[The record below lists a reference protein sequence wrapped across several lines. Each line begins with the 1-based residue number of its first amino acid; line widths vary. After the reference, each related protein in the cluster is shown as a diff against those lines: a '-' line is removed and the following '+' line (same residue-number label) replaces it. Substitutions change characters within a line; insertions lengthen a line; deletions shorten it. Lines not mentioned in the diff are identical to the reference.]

1 MHRPRQARVGRT
13 SRAGIPWLPICS
25 SGDPV
30 TTLRDARVGFIG
42 LGRMGYPMAANIS
55 RAGFPLTVWNRT
67 ASKSEALVAETGAAL
82 AASPADLAGAV
93 DVLITMVADGRV
105 LTDLYT
111 GGGRMCGSLR
121 SGTLCVDMST
131 VSPVE
136 SRQVAAAVEA
146 AGGRFVDAPVS
157 GSTAL
162 ASAGTLTIMAGGVT
176 EDVDDLRPVLEAMG
190 SRIYHMGPVSS
201 GATIKLAVNSIV
213 YGLGQAVA
221 EALVLAEAAG
231 IEREKAYEVF
241 ANSAIAAPFVHYRE
255 EAFLKPGEVPVAF
268 RMVLAKKDLDLAL
281 ALAESVGASMPQ
293 AGLNRSEL
301 MDAIRAGFG
310 DHDMSAVA
318 EYLRAA
324 RP

>member
-1 MHRPRQARVGRT
+1 MSA
-13 SRAGIPWLPICS
+13 
-25 SGDPV
+25 SGDV
-30 TTLRDARVGFIG
+30 RVGFIG
-42 LGRMGYPMAANIS
+42 LGRMGYPMSANIA

-67 ASKSEALVAETGAAL
+67 TSKSEALAAETGAGVAPSAAAL
-82 AASPADLAGAV
+82 AGMV

-105 LTDLYT
+105 LSDLYT
-111 GGGRMCGSLR
+111 GGGDICGSLG
-121 SGTLCVDMST
+121 SGTVCVDMST

-162 ASAGTLTIMAGGVT
+162 ASAGSLTIMAGGRT
-176 EDVDDLRPVLEAMG
+176 GDIDTLRPVLEAMG
-190 SRIYHMGPVSS
+190 SRIYHMGSVGS
-201 GATIKLAVNSIV
+201 GVTIKLAVNSIV

-231 IEREKAYEVF
+231 IGRETAYEVF
-241 ANSAIAAPFVHYRE
+241 ANSTIAAPFVHYRE

-268 RMVLAKKDLDLAL
+268 RIVLAKKDLDLAL
-281 ALAESVGASMPQ
+281 DLAESVGASMPQ

-301 MDAIRAGFG
+301 VEVIEAGFG

-324 RP
+324 RT